1 MKRFKMNPTI
11 TFFFALGIVF
21 ATLVPPSVAQGK
33 VAAIDKPVVLASS
46 FRVITSDRT
55 QHPLRISDYAR
66 NKKAVVLV
74 FLANRCGVT
83 WLYADKI
90 AALQKQYASRTD
102 VAILGV
108 HSNYEESDREL
119 TDELSKRGMKI
130 TVLDDKPKQEIA
142 NYFGAKVTPY
152 FVVLDAKGLLRY
164 KGPFDKMGGSV
175 EESKRPQ
182 YLRPALDAV
191 LAGKPV
197 AQKTVRALGCE
208 ITPRKT
214 KPILK

>member
-1 MKRFKMNPTI
+1 MNPAI
-11 TFFFALGIVF
+11 ASFFALGIGF
-21 ATLVPPSVAQGK
+21 FTLASPSIAQDK
-33 VAAIDKPVVLASS
+33 VAALDKPVVLAST
-46 FRVITSDRT
+46 FRVITPDQT
-55 QHPLRISDYAR
+55 QHPLRISDFAR
-66 NKKAVVLV
+66 NKKVVVLV

-102 VAILGV
+102 VAIVGV

-119 TDELSKRGMKI
+119 TGELSKRGMKI
-130 TVLDDKPKQEIA
+130 TVIDDKPKQEIA

-152 FVVLDAKGLLRY
+152 FVVLDAKGALRY

-182 YLRPALDAV
+182 YLRPALDAL
-191 LAGKPV
+191 LAGRPV

-214 KPILK
+214 KPTLK